1 MNAEQ
6 GLARPLPGVRQ
17 DDRLN
22 QWPRGKSGRPHTR
35 THTRPDALSTRAVV
49 VSGPVKPVSAV
60 GGSVSIFA
68 GGEKAYED
76 LSWVDNG

>member
-35 THTRPDALSTRAVV
+35 PNALSTRAVV
-49 VSGPVKPVSAV
+49 VGGPVEPVSAE
-60 GGSVSIFA
+60 GGSASIFA
-68 GGEKAYED
+68 GGEKVYED